1 MTNNGKIKGKNK
13 KAILIINKI
22 DLVKREKL
30 LKLIDMY
37 QKEYHFEA
45 VIPISSLQSKYR
57 DIILDEIE
65 KNLKPGPAY
74 YDTEEYTDQTLRQLA
89 EETIR
94 EKALILLKDEVPH
107 GIFVQ
112 VEKMKL
118 KKKTLYNILMIAAI
132 AVILAAAYLFFCRNT
147 QLVFECSSPGSFAL
161 TVTAPDGAVLGREVF
176 IGGAESARLRFLL
189 PRQADPAALRFELEG
204 DASEIIFHRLD
215 VIRDGFRVSRSK
227 GAVTGNR
234 LEPVPASEVT
244 GIRPFLLLPA
254 ALLLWGVD
262 SYLGKEA
269 AR

>member
-1 MTNNGKIKGKNK
+1 MNTALFTTSRLRTAGK
-13 KAILIINKI
+13 
-22 DLVKREKL
+22 
-30 LKLIDMY
+30 
-37 QKEYHFEA
+37 
-45 VIPISSLQSKYR
+45 
-57 DIILDEIE
+57 
-65 KNLKPGPAY
+65 
-74 YDTEEYTDQTLRQLA
+74 
-89 EETIR
+89 
-94 EKALILLKDEVPH
+94 
-107 GIFVQ
+107 
-112 VEKMKL
+112 
-118 KKKTLYNILMIAAI
+118 IAAI

-254 ALLLWGVD
+254 ALLTLLLA
-262 SYLGKEA
+262 YLFFPG
-269 AR
+269 RRNRRS